1 MKCILIDT
9 SARRL
14 SVSLKPTVS
23 IYLLVDGKVVGTESW
38 LGDKT
43 LGTKLLS
50 VVDELLKTNALQLSD
65 IDRVAV
71 HGGPGHYSA
80 LRTGITAATFLAMGA
95 DLDLVQVSGSSE
107 DELIKQALVNPVVKV
122 ITPKYE

>member
-1 MKCILIDT
+1 MKILLIDT
-9 SARRL
+9 S
-14 SVSLKPTVS
+14 KPTVS
-23 IYLLVDGKVVGTESW
+23 VYLLMDGKVVGTESW

-50 VVDELLKTNALQLSD
+50 VVDELLKTHALQLAD

-80 LRTGITAATFLAMGA
+80 LRTGITGATFLAMGA
-95 DLDLVQVSGSSE
+95 DLDLVQVSGDSP
-107 DELIKQALVNPVVKV
+107 DELIRQAQENPIVKT
-122 ITPKYE
+122 IIPKYE